1 MSMGL
6 EPRISA
12 SDLQHGL
19 AALRGNWL
27 WFVIV
32 GAALVLLGTVALG
45 SLFIASLAAALVLG
59 WLILFSGIVEAV
71 GAFWC
76 RRWSGFFLN
85 LLTGILAIVVGLMF
99 LTAPLDALLALTI
112 LVAAF
117 LLVEGIFKVVSALMY
132 KFGGWG
138 WALLSGAIDI
148 VLGLMIWRGWPA
160 TAFWVI
166 GMFVGISMIFR
177 GFNWIALGFALK
189 SLPGR
194 PEPTKATAPATA

>member
-12 SDLQHGL
+12 SDLQHGI

-32 GAALVLLGTVALG
+32 GAALVILGTVALG

-99 LTAPLDALLALTI
+99 LTAPAQALLALTI

-117 LLVEGIFKVVSALMY
+117 LLVEGIFKIIAALMY
-132 KFGGWG
+132 KFSGWG
-138 WALLSGAIDI
+138 WALLSGAIDV
-148 VLGLMIWRGWPA
+148 VLGLLIWRGWPE

-177 GFNWIALGFALK
+177 GFNWIALGVALK

-194 PEPTKATAPATA
+194 TAPTSANTTATV